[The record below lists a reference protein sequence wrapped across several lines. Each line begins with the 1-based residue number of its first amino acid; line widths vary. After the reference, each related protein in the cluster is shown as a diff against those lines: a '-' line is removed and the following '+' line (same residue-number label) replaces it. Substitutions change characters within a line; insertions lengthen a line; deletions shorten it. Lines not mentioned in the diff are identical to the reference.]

1 MKQNRT
7 SVQTINGYFNRF
19 NPLKALALVMALA
32 FVQGETF
39 ASSREDVTISAP
51 AAASVSIS
59 GALRICAG
67 GTTTLTANVS
77 GCTGTPSYAWF
88 RNGVFTA
95 NAGASTFVADN
106 AGDYRVRVTCGGETV
121 FSETVKVSQ
130 FRLKTLVQ
138 NACPGETGNVNLV
151 LIDPQADGISEFA
164 SFNWSNGTTNEDL
177 MGVPSGLYTVVAQD
191 INGCYASTT
200 ALVQN
205 TIVNVN
211 AGPNK
216 TVCTG
221 GSVELNG
228 SGADFYEWS
237 PAASLSS
244 AFAVNPMASPA
255 VNTTYTLTGYVN
267 SGDLVNNGDFNQRN
281 VGFTSDYA
289 FVAGFAV
296 GGYASGTGLYPEG
309 KYSVVPNRTDTN
321 VTKMHPS
328 FKGVGHNKGLAA
340 GENDDFYM
348 AINGSS
354 TLGQVVWSQTVE
366 VLPNTNYNFA
376 TWISSINLGNLSRL
390 RFQINGIALGA
401 EIVAPNALNTWS
413 PFFTVW
419 NSGSATQAE
428 IKIINNNLV
437 TSGNDFGLDDIS
449 FSVTCSATDQVDVT
463 VLPPLTGNSI
473 TCPQVT
479 SFCLTGDAAMI
490 TGSAPAGGNGSYTY
504 QWEVSDDNQTF
515 SPIDGATDANFNP
528 GPVNATTYFRRK
540 VISGDCS
547 INSNVCTI
555 TITSQ
560 GTVANNVLTSPS
572 PSSFC
577 SSGNPGNIVGTNLNE
592 GLNNPGGLTTYIWE
606 STTDGNE
613 WFVIEGASGASFDPA
628 SISMTTSYRRIAR
641 QGACLSGVSNVITIT
656 VNPLPV
662 VVIPAPAQRCGPG
675 ILTLEANAPGTI
687 RWFAAAQGG
696 QALATGSIYT
706 LIDLQQT
713 TNYFV
718 EASNLG
724 CTSARTLVPAVINA
738 KPTITSTTP
747 GFRCGAGN
755 ASVSAVASA
764 GDVKW
769 FADADGLIALGSGN
783 SISVPVTESSSVFVG
798 ANDEGCASASLTE
811 VAIEVGANTTA
822 SVSATACDSYT
833 WALNGQTYTSSGAYT
848 YESENEAG
856 CTLTTTLNLTIN
868 TSSAVTLNVSINEG
882 DSYAFNGENLTTGG
896 TYTMNSTGA
905 NGCPMVTTLNLTVVP
920 DTDPADCGTNKIV
933 NGDFEAGNTGFSS
946 AYTFTADVAGNS
958 EMIPENRIAVG
969 TNANN
974 YHPQFIGTGRTGKF
988 LIVNGNKQT
997 VKELWAQDVDVVSG
1011 REYVFTMYT
1020 QNLYPTAPPRFSFR
1034 ITPNDLISSPV
1045 EFGTF
1050 NATTGRNGWIEVTAT
1065 YNAEYTGSARLSI
1078 YDIDLTAFGNDFGI
1092 DDISFVETCPV
1103 GCSPVEVVSYNPGP
1117 SSDFLTPIAADRQ
1130 NTDNALG
1137 APELSDVETSASN
1150 YNFVTLGFAGD
1161 ITLKFAYP
1169 IKNGEGDDLYVVET
1183 SFGASGNQNCTR
1195 YPEKIR
1201 AYASQDNCN
1210 WVYLGEGCQNT
1221 YFDLQGLNWAQYVK
1235 IVDMT
1240 NPESFD
1246 GLVDGYDL
1254 DGVVCLH
1261 GEELNPVPTDLVFG
1275 SAQEII
1281 SYEPGMRKNLTPVV
1295 DPRRIP
1301 ANALGVPQNNNT
1313 VNFVSL
1319 GFGGSLVV
1327 KFDYVIFDAPGV
1339 DVQMVETSFGNP
1351 SCAGYSEKAMVEGSL
1366 FENGPWT
1373 LLSTN
1378 GDFCLDGGI
1387 DVAAAGVVQYL
1398 RVTDR
1403 TIPGSFSG
1411 TADGYD
1417 VDGFIV
1423 SNNCANAN
1431 AKFAAHTD
1439 NNETANEVAS
1449 SSVYPNPFSDFVN
1462 VAISTGDLDK
1472 TATIKV
1478 VNYLGQQVF
1487 THTLSV
1493 TASSEVSTSLN
1504 LSNLSSGVYF
1514 LTVETNNSRETMKV
1528 VKK

>member
-7 SVQTINGYFNRF
+7 SVQKINVCLKAF
-19 NPLKALALVMALA
+19 KALALVMGLA

-39 ASSREDVTISAP
+39 ASSREDVTISAPP

-67 GTTTLTANVS
+67 GTTTLTANVT
-77 GCTGTPSYAWF
+77 GCSGTPSFAWY

-95 NAGASTFVADN
+95 NAGASTFIADN
-106 AGDYRVRVTCGGETV
+106 AGDYSVRVSCGGVTV
-121 FSETVKVSQ
+121 TSETVKVSK

-151 LIDPQADGISEFA
+151 LIDPLADGISEFA
-164 SFNWSNGTTNEDL
+164 SFNWSNGATTENL
-177 MGVPSGLYTVVAQD
+177 MGVASGIYTVVATD
-191 INGCYASTT
+191 VNGCVASTT

-228 SGADFYEWS
+228 SGADFYEWT
-237 PAASLSS
+237 PAASLSN

-289 FVAGFAV
+289 FVGGFANTAI
-296 GGYASGTGLYPEG
+296 GYSSGTGLYPEG
-309 KYSVVPNRTDTN
+309 KYSVVANRTDTN
-321 VTKMHPS
+321 VTKMHPA

-354 TLGQVVWSQTVE
+354 TIGQEVWSQTVQ

-376 TWISSINLGNLSRL
+376 TWIASISLGNLSRL
-390 RFQINGIALGA
+390 RFQINGIELGA

-419 NSGSATQAE
+419 NSGEATQAE
-428 IKIINNNLV
+428 IKIINNNLAAG
-437 TSGNDFGLDDIS
+437 GNDFALDDIS
-449 FSVTCSATDQVDVT
+449 FSVTCMATDQVDVT
-463 VLPPLTGNSI
+463 VLPSLVGNAI

-479 SFCLTGDAAMI
+479 SFCLSGDADEI
-490 TGSAPAGGNGSYTY
+490 VGSTPTGGNGTYTY
-504 QWEVSDDNQTF
+504 QWEVSDDNQNF
-515 SPIDGATDANFNP
+515 SSIDGATSANFNP

-540 VISGDCS
+540 AMSGDCS

-555 TITSQ
+555 TIQ
-560 GTVANNVLTSPS
+560 GSISGNSLTAPS
-572 PSSFC
+572 TTSFC
-577 SSGNPGNIVGTNLNE
+577 ASGNPGNIVGANLSNS
-592 GLNNPGGLTTYIWE
+592 TTYMWE

-613 WFVIEGASGASFDPA
+613 WFIIEGATAASYDPGT
-628 SISMTTSYRRIAR
+628 INTTTSYRRVAR
-641 QGACLSGVSNVITIT
+641 RGTCNSGASNVITIT
-656 VNPLPV
+656 INPLPV
-662 VVIPAPAQRCGPG
+662 VTIPAPAERCGPG
-675 ILTLEANAPGTI
+675 VLSLEANATGTI
-687 RWFAAAQGG
+687 KWYAAAQGG
-696 QALATGSIYT
+696 ASIQTGSIYT
-706 LIDLQQT
+706 AIDLQET
-713 TNYFV
+713 TSFYA

-724 CTSARTLVPAVINA
+724 CTSDRVEVPATINA
-738 KPTITSTTP
+738 RPTITSTTP
-747 GFRCGAGN
+747 GFRCGNGN
-755 ASVSAVASA
+755 ATVVAAASA

-769 FADADGLIALGSGN
+769 FADAAGSLALGSGN
-783 SISVPVTESSSVFVG
+783 SISVPVTESTSVYAL
-798 ANDEGCASASLTE
+798 ANNGGCTSTE
-811 VAIEVGANTTA
+811 TTPVAITVGENTTA
-822 SVSATACDSYT
+822 SVSATSCDTYT
-833 WALNGQTYTSSGAYT
+833 WALNGQTYTSSGAYYAT
-848 YESENEAG
+848 STNAAG

-868 TSSAVTLNVSINEG
+868 TSSAVTLNVSINQG
-882 DSYAFNGENLTTGG
+882 DVYAFNGQNLTTGG
-896 TYTMNSTGA
+896 QYIMNSTGA

-920 DTDPADCGTNKIV
+920 VSNPTDCGTNKIA
-933 NGDFEAGNTGFSS
+933 NGDFEAGNTGFYSS
-946 AYTFTADVAGNS
+946 YTYTADLSGNS
-958 EMIPENRIAVG
+958 EMVPENRIAVG

-988 LIVNGNKQT
+988 LIVNGNTQT
-997 VKELWAQDVDVVSG
+997 VKELWAQDVDVTAG

-1020 QNLYPTAPPRFSFR
+1020 QNLYPSNPPRFSFR
-1034 ITPNDLISSPV
+1034 VTPNDLISNPV
-1045 EFGTF
+1045 QIGTF

-1065 YNAEYTGSARLSI
+1065 YISEYTGSARLSI
-1078 YDIDLTAFGNDFGI
+1078 YDIDLTKTGNDFGI
-1092 DDISFVETCPV
+1092 DDISFIETCPV
-1103 GCSPVEVVSYNPGP
+1103 GCSPVEVISYNPGP
-1117 SSDFLTPIAADRQ
+1117 SSDFLTPISSDR
-1130 NTDNALG
+1130 TDASEALG
-1137 APELSDVETSASN
+1137 TPENSDVATSAAN
-1150 YNFVTLGFAGD
+1150 YNFVSLGFAGD

-1169 IKNGEGDDLYVVET
+1169 IKNGAGDDLYVVET
-1183 SFGASGNQNCTR
+1183 SFGSPACAR

-1240 NPESFD
+1240 NPESFQ

-1281 SYEPGMRKNLTPVV
+1281 SYEPGQRKNGSDVV
-1295 DPRRIP
+1295 AARKIP

-1313 VNFVSL
+1313 INFVSL

-1351 SCAGYSEKAMVEGSL
+1351 SCTGYPEKAMVEGSL

-1373 LLSTN
+1373 LLSTG
-1378 GDFCLDGGI
+1378 GDLCLDGGI

-1403 TIPGSFSG
+1403 SNPSSFSG

-1423 SNNCANAN
+1423 SNNCQNSA